1 MKLTTQRIQDMQLE
15 VEALLQRQK
24 ETGYRLGELQ
34 AKLSDPEKTAEVD
47 QQVDLVMSCLEAVE
61 AAQSK
66 INRDQE
72 ESNSY
77 LGGSCWQSPRRL
89 TEEEKR
95 QIVENVL
102 LRAERCRDV

>member
-1 MKLTTQRIQDMQLE
+1 MKLTTQRIQEMQLE

-24 ETGYRLGELQ
+24 ETSYRLGELQ
-34 AKLSDPEKTAEVD
+34 AKLSDPETAEVD

-61 AAQSK
+61 AAQRK
-66 INRDQE
+66 INKDQE

-77 LGGSCWQSPRRL
+77 LGGSCWQTPWRL